1 MTKKTHQYLIECT
14 FDPNHNKWE
23 SWDGKTHLSYA
34 AVKQEVWKLSQQEAE
49 YNRTPESNEPHVHK
63 IHGFR
68 ILSQYIETKTETITE
83 ILL

>member
-23 SWDGKTHLSYA
+23 SWDNKVYLSYVA
-34 AVKQEVWKLSQQEAE
+34 AKEEAWKLAQKEAE
-49 YNRTPESNEPHVHK
+49 YNCTPESNEPHVYK